1 MKVRSFFT
9 SQGLQRK
16 CLETTFFLR
25 HYRSS
30 PSTSPNGGSPNHG
43 TAQIMIFSC
52 YHACYAN
59 ALYLMNNLSDRINC
73 ISHVSF
79 SSSIAHERS
88 SCASRS

>member
-43 TAQIMIFSC
+43 TAQIMISRVITRVMQMLF
-52 YHACYAN
+52 
-59 ALYLMNNLSDRINC
+59 
-73 ISHVSF
+73 IS
-79 SSSIAHERS
+79 
-88 SCASRS
+88 